1 MNKKFSTLLLGALLA
16 GAFTTA
22 NAVEVYSQEEFAKL
36 ISDEGILTLPT
47 GDNELIF
54 SGDVNFT
61 VPFASLRAGNTGGE
75 YFIVTKDGV
84 TIKGENGATLTGRM
98 VLAAEN
104 VTVSGL
110 TIINKGVTS
119 PKANDYS
126 LFCNKSAISVLANA
140 VTITGNTFLQGTPEG
155 ENQLMQGITLIP
167 SDQTV
172 EYVITNNTFKGLNRV
187 VGTDPVDP
195 AYAVSL
201 ELKSKIDAYALGYL
215 GEKSGVVEY
224 TSPETTNFD
233 ASELLSEEA
242 NNTFTDCAF
251 NYATVLNPAGDY
263 GDGDLVYK
271 VVSVTPLENNAN
283 SLAVKKSVNQSN
295 KETSLLFN
303 GTTDELK
310 EALGENFTTT
320 ANVAIQCN
328 DGNILYGDAKA
339 PNDKPV
345 IVADVKALDASID
358 GYKLL
363 KNIDGNYNLLVL
375 KSSNGSNY
383 VITIES
389 GKAIAVA
396 ITSTNS
402 ISNYVAD
409 KASLWKV
416 TEGKS
421 NVDGKL
427 YYTFTNQN
435 GDVLEAAT
443 GAGTGT
449 QDGEFYPYNEGA
461 KYNNGI
467 VLAVNSD
474 ATSEGSGVALN
485 DDTPAYFGLYEA
497 GKNVLSVE
505 DLNYFEQ
512 DGFSVT
518 IKYADADGK
527 FTKEDIAGNEFVGH
541 LTPMKRNGQEFVEAP
556 ATEEEFYLKNADGE
570 YIVVNAK
577 DNGDVAAEDVLY
589 FTTLSEE
596 ALEHHLARVAAGDDQ
611 EYFGLFQAKVSASN
625 QTDYKKLTVIDEM
638 FVKLGD
644 TEDDWAS
651 IGRWDKDSEPTL
663 AASIET
669 SLKPIQIALGSGKIV
684 DKKAF
689 LQKGKFYTVEIVAST
704 EDNDPMVGKKLVAG
718 AQDNDQENYWVKSYG
733 NVLEGQFALTIEKD
747 TDGKEYYVFTNREN
761 LDVANSSYIDSD
773 NYYRQLFVSF
783 SDADDKYYEGIPVGS
798 LYTTDEDN
806 EYRYGIYTYKIDT
819 VAGHKASDGYQTLAD
834 VKNNKFYIGYASG
847 VFGGNAW
854 LVENHEGDENHV
866 IGLDINQEDALIFT
880 AKEYAA
886 ARQLKVEDK
895 KSHKYYYAPSDSI
908 YVISE
913 LGYFDGDDYKT
924 TLDTLKLVSYSFVNQ
939 YTEPLIFSKNGENRY
954 ESKVYDYYKYNDKTG
969 KYDIGVRY
977 KNVEEAQKDAQ
988 HFALR
993 IDGTK
998 LNLRP
1003 VNPTVYSEDGNNVE
1017 VIEDS
1022 WSNIAWT
1029 ETEYKNLG
1037 DDETKP
1043 DAYLY
1048 QGLNGNNKVYSGDA
1062 GEEGMLSNTYYL
1074 DREENDLFVVEPT
1087 EKPMYRTVINPLDTI
1102 SIFRDDN
1109 SQSVLFEHN
1118 TFLGMENLSQYP
1130 EIAKAMIADTAY
1142 VRNNT
1147 YRPQYML
1154 VVGADI
1160 TPAGKWCPI
1169 HGDDP
1174 TCPDAHKV
1182 ETSGWVEGRYL
1193 VNLVDTAIAWDAAN
1207 KHKDNNPY
1215 INSEKYYRL
1224 GFVQAKHIND
1234 SLVIASTNDTL
1245 YVGSEDYNQ
1254 AKFAFRYVDQEA
1266 GSFVIETANYNR
1278 LPGVEEAEI
1287 NEDAPLGYLKWMNGV
1302 VVVVGDINNAD
1313 VYNMNENETDTPTA
1327 NEDIAVEEGVQ
1338 VIAGNGAVT
1347 IQGAAGKTVVITN
1360 ILGKAVANT
1369 TLTSDNQTI
1378 NVPAGIV
1385 VVTVDGEAVKAIVK

>member
-1 MNKKFSTLLLGALLA
+1 MNKKFSTLVAALLLSGALFTVEAAEKTPSQIETGIEVSSGLIVFTDDVDLGNDYLVITEA
-16 GAFTTA
+16 NTTIEGGHYTLKGRIVIKADGCKVHDLNIDLDNQVKNGTTA
-22 NAVEVYSQEEFAKL
+22 YKTAISVVAKSVEITGCKIDCSKSTENLAN
-36 ISDEGILTLPT
+36 GITIFPT
-47 GDNELIF
+47 AE
-54 SGDVNFT
+54 T
-61 VPFASLRAGNTGGE
+61 VKYN
-75 YFIVTKDGV
+75 
-84 TIKGENGATLTGRM
+84 
-98 VLAAEN
+98 
-104 VTVSGL
+104 VSGN
-110 TIINKGVTS
+110 TIINASSKVDDWQS
-119 PKANDYS
+119 
-126 LFCNKSAISVLANA
+126 C
-140 VTITGNTFLQGTPEG
+140 
-155 ENQLMQGITLIP
+155 GI
-167 SDQTV
+167 Q
-172 EYVITNNTFKGLNRV
+172 
-187 VGTDPVDP
+187 
-195 AYAVSL
+195 
-201 ELKSKIDAYALGYL
+201 
-215 GEKSGVVEY
+215 VVENLSNALY
-224 TSPETTNFD
+224 EGKSSNIKDFD
-233 ASELLSEEA
+233 VSSIS
-242 NNTFTDCAF
+242 NNAF
-251 NYATVLNPAGDY
+251 DGCAGDY
-263 GDGDLVYK
+263 VYASYDEQEDASYK
-271 VVSVTPLENNAN
+271 AIQVTPIEGESGFFNQTYIN
-283 SLAVKKSVNQSN
+283 SLINNTPADADV
-295 KETSLLFN
+295 LFN
-303 GTTDELK
+303 GTVEQLQAAVKAEPDGYFN
-310 EALGENFTTT
+310 GEN
-320 ANVAIQCN
+320 AAVQCLGDA
-328 DGNILYGDAKA
+328 DGNGKGNVLFGTVENPDNGQPAVIADVETLPETLFGLELAETA
-339 PNDKPV
+339 PSGYHLLIQASPNNDYYYA
-345 IVADVKALDASID
+345 IVADENGKPLVQKLTKDNYATIAANKDA
-358 GYKLL
+358 
-363 KNIDGNYNLLVL
+363 
-375 KSSNGSNY
+375 
-383 VITIES
+383 
-389 GKAIAVA
+389 
-396 ITSTNS
+396 
-402 ISNYVAD
+402 
-409 KASLWKV
+409 LWKMTK
-416 TEGKS
+416 TELAG
-421 NVDGKL
+421 NV
-427 YYTFTNQN
+427 YYTFENQN
-435 GDVLEAAT
+435 EVTLKIEDGNAMAKNGALQPVNNAEYNKGVVFKLDGGQGSPIYLETAT
-443 GAGTGT
+443 
-449 QDGEFYPYNEGA
+449 
-461 KYNNGI
+461 K
-467 VLAVNSD
+467 NSI
-474 ATSEGSGVALN
+474 
-485 DDTPAYFGLYEA
+485 FGLYEA
-497 GKNVLSVE
+497 GKNVLTVE
-505 DLNYFEQ
+505 NLNYFEQ

-518 IKYADADGK
+518 IKYQDADGK

-541 LTPMKRNGQEFVEAP
+541 LTPMTWNGSEFKEA
-556 ATEEEFYLKNADGE
+556 ADAAEEFYLKNADGE

-596 ALEHHLARVAAGDDQ
+596 ALEHHLARVAADDDQ

-819 VAGHKASDGYQTLAD
+819 VAGHKASDGYETLAD

-924 TLDTLKLVSYSFVNQ
+924 TLDTLKLVSYTFVNQ
-939 YTEPLIFSKNGENRY
+939 YTEPLVYNSTEGRY
-954 ESKVYDYYKYNDKTG
+954 ESDVYADDEEE
-969 KYDIGVRY
+969 IRY
-977 KNVEEAQKDAQ
+977 KNVEEAQRAAQ

-1003 VNPTVYSEDGNNVE
+1003 VSYSYYGTKVYEDVDALNENWVG
-1017 VIEDS
+1017 
-1022 WSNIAWT
+1022 AWK
-1029 ETEYKNLG
+1029 ESEYKALG
-1037 DDETKP
+1037 K
-1043 DAYLY
+1043 DADKFLY
-1048 QGLNGNNKVYSGDA
+1048 HGLNGWAKVYSGDA
-1062 GEEGMLSNTYYL
+1062 GEEGMLSNTNYL

-1266 GSFVIETANYNR
+1266 GSFVIETANYKQ

-1287 NEDAPLGYLKWMNGV
+1287 DENAPLGYLKWMNGV
-1302 VVVVGDINNAD
+1302 VVVVDDINNAD

>member
-1 MNKKFSTLLLGALLA
+1 MNKKFSTLVAALLLSGALGTVYATDVKSIDDLTIDPATHKLA
-16 GAFTTA
+16 
-22 NAVEVYSQEEFAKL
+22 N
-36 ISDEGILTLPT
+36 ID
-47 GDNELIF
+47 DNELVLV
-54 SGDVNFT
+54 GDIDLGDIPYLLIDQPNLV
-61 VPFASLRAGNTGGE
+61 
-75 YFIVTKDGV
+75 IDGQGRY
-84 TIKGENGATLTGRM
+84 KLTGR
-98 VLAAEN
+98 LAITGEN
-104 VTVSGL
+104 VKVKGL
-110 TIINKGVTS
+110 TIENIVKENNGSYWK
-119 PKANDYS
+119 N
-126 LFCNKSAISVLANA
+126 AISVVADKVTITNNVINCSVDAESENSGLMANGIS
-140 VTITGNTFLQGTPEG
+140 VFPVDGEVNYTITGNTIIKANAVADTDESSSAGIIISEG
-155 ENQLMQGITLIP
+155 LTDFSVDSKGGVQIT
-167 SDQTV
+167 SA
-172 EYVITNNTFKGLNRV
+172 EIT
-187 VGTDPVDP
+187 
-195 AYAVSL
+195 
-201 ELKSKIDAYALGYL
+201 
-215 GEKSGVVEY
+215 SG
-224 TSPETTNFD
+224 FD
-233 ASELLSEEA
+233 AASLA
-242 NNTFTDCAF
+242 NNTFNECAID
-251 NYATVLNPAGDY
+251 YARSSWEENSDETASAVQI
-263 GDGDLVYK
+263 
-271 VVSVTPLENNAN
+271 TPLKDN
-283 SLAVKKSVNQSN
+283 SNI
-295 KETSLLFN
+295 
-303 GTTDELK
+303 DELVTYINGAAEGASIVFK
-310 EALGENFTTT
+310 GSAEDFKKAV
-320 ANVAIQCN
+320 ANKAINNVNAAIQCT
-328 DGNILYGDAKA
+328 DGNILYGTAEN
-339 PNDKPV
+339 PNNGKPAT
-345 IVADVKALDASID
+345 VADIKQPDASLFKTYALEDKVDENAYYMLVIKSNSQGTNLIVYIND
-358 GYKLL
+358 EGKVVADQATKKLL
-363 KNIDGNYNLLVL
+363 K
-375 KSSNGSNY
+375 S
-383 VITIES
+383 
-389 GKAIAVA
+389 KAV
-396 ITSTNS
+396 
-402 ISNYVAD
+402 D
-409 KASLWKV
+409 KNALWKAKKE
-416 TEGKS
+416 TF
-421 NVDGKL
+421 DGKIF
-427 YYTFTNQN
+427 YTFTNQN
-435 GDVLEAAT
+435 GVLLKADDGIM
-443 GAGTGT
+443 GA
-449 QDGEFYPYNEGA
+449 DGRFYSANNAEYN
-461 KYNNGI
+461 
-467 VLAVNSD
+467 
-474 ATSEGSGVALN
+474 SGVVFNVSTTDYGKSLDASEKN
-485 DDTPAYFGLYEA
+485 YFALYEA
-497 GKNVLSVE
+497 AQNTLTVE
-505 DLNYFEQ
+505 QLNYFEQ

-518 IKYADADGK
+518 IKYQDADGK

-541 LTPMKRNGQEFVEAP
+541 LTPMRWNAANEEFVEFTD
-556 ATEEEFYLKNADGE
+556 ATDGATEFYLKNADGE

-577 DNGDVAAEDVLY
+577 DAGAIDTEDVLY
-589 FTTLSEE
+589 FTTLTEE
-596 ALEHHLARVAAGDDQ
+596 ALVHHLARVYAGDDQ
-611 EYFGLFQAKVSASN
+611 EYFGEFQAKASAS
-625 QTDYKKLTVIDEM
+625 QTDPKKLTIIDEM
-638 FVKLGD
+638 NVNLADVDAASEK
-644 TEDDWAS
+644 WAS
-651 IGRWDKDSEPTL
+651 IGSWDVKGEPTL

-669 SLKPIQIALGSGKIV
+669 SLKPIQIALGSDKIV

-689 LQKGKFYTVEIVAST
+689 LQKGKFYTIEGIAST
-704 EDNDPMVGKKLVAG
+704 SEDDYRVGKKLVAG
-718 AQDNDQENYWVKSYG
+718 AQSDENDYYWVKSYG
-733 NVLEGQFALTIEKD
+733 NVLEGQFALTIASDK
-747 TDGKEYYVFTNREN
+747 DGKEYYVFTNREN
-761 LDVANSSYIDSD
+761 PDMLTYGL
-773 NYYRQLFVSF
+773 QLFELPNGGF
-783 SDADDKYYEGIPVGS
+783 SYGIPVGS

-806 EYRYGIYTYKIDT
+806 EYRWGVLTMKIDT

-1062 GEEGMLSNTYYL
+1062 GEEGMLSNTNYL

-1302 VVVVGDINNAD
+1302 VVVVDDINNAD

>member
-22 NAVEVYSQEEFAKL
+22 NAERVTTQKEFVAL
-36 ISDEGILTLPT
+36 IKNGVLTLNDDELVFAA
-47 GDNELIF
+47 GDYK
-54 SGDVNFT
+54 
-61 VPFASLRAGNTGGE
+61 VPFYAHHSNGTQGGE
-75 YFIVTKDGV
+75 YVIVNTANLKI
-84 TIKGENGATLTGRM
+84 TGEEGAVITGR
-98 VLAAEN
+98 LAITAEN

-110 TIINKGVTS
+110 DFINNGLEEVTNPASDASIGV
-119 PKANDYS
+119 
-126 LFCNKSAISVLANA
+126 NKSSISVFANK
-140 VTITGNTFLQGTPEG
+140 VTITNNDFIRGDIDATNMSLQGIELMPKEADVEYSISGNTFTGFTDVVPG
-155 ENQLMQGITLIP
+155 ADG
-167 SDQTV
+167 
-172 EYVITNNTFKGLNRV
+172 VIY
-187 VGTDPVDP
+187 P

-201 ELKSKIDAYALGYL
+201 DESYEMGGSQGYMKLYL
-215 GEKSGVVEY
+215 GGVIEGYKSASDVK
-224 TSPETTNFD
+224 FD
-233 ASELLSEEA
+233 AATMVA
-242 NNTFTDCAF
+242 NNTFEGCAF
-251 NYATVLNPAGDY
+251 DYATINEPDNANTPNSKLYDY
-263 GDGDLVYK
+263 AQ
-271 VVSVTPLENNAN
+271 VTPIKDNSGKILNAANIAALVNNAVDD
-283 SLAVKKSVNQSN
+283 AVVV
-295 KETSLLFN
+295 FN
-303 GTTDELK
+303 GKAEDFNK
-310 EALGENFTTT
+310 AVENKVITEG
-320 ANVAIQCN
+320 ANVAVVCN
-328 DGNILYGDAKA
+328 DGNVLYGTAENPDNGQSA
-339 PNDKPV
+339 V
-345 IVADVKALDASID
+345 VADVKPVEDIFAGYELLESINSD
-358 GYKLL
+358 
-363 KNIDGNYNLLVL
+363 YNLLVL
-375 KSSNGSNY
+375 RSDNNGEYY
-383 VITIES
+383 VVTIENDKAKAVQVT
-389 GKAIAVA
+389 GKNA
-396 ITSTNS
+396 TKS
-402 ISNYVAD
+402 ISDFATES
-409 KASLWKV
+409 AALWQV
-416 TEGKS
+416 TESADLDG
-421 NVDGKL
+421 NV
-427 YYTFTNQN
+427 YYSFKN
-435 GDVLEAAT
+435 
-443 GAGTGT
+443 
-449 QDGEFYPYNEGA
+449 QDGDQLKSVKATSPNEDPTGLDGRFFSANNA
-461 KYNNGI
+461 KYNNGV
-467 VLAVNSD
+467 VLSVDGFELN
-474 ATSEGSGVALN
+474 EGN
-485 DDTPAYFGLYEA
+485 KNYFGLYEA
-497 GKNVLSVE
+497 GKNVLTVGN
-505 DLNYFEQ
+505 LNYFEQ

-518 IKYADADGK
+518 IKYQDADGK

-541 LTPMKRNGQEFVEAP
+541 LTPMKWDSSKEEFVEAP
-556 ATEEEFYLKNADGE
+556 AAEKEFYLKNADGE

-577 DNGDVAAEDVLY
+577 DNGDVADEDVLY

-596 ALEHHLARVAAGDDQ
+596 ALEHHLVADDEQ

-625 QTDYKKLTVIDEM
+625 QTDYKKLTALDELQ
-638 FVKLGD
+638 VKIG
-644 TEDDWAS
+644 DDWAS

-669 SLKPIQIALGSGKIV
+669 SLKPIQIALGSDKIV
-684 DKKAF
+684 KAKD
-689 LQKGKFYTVEIVAST
+689 LLKKGKFYTVEIVAST
-704 EDNDPMVGKKLVAG
+704 EDNDPMVGKKLVAS
-718 AQDNDQENYWVKSYG
+718 AQSDENDYRWVKSYG
-733 NVLEGQFALTIEKD
+733 NVLEGQFALTIED
-747 TDGKEYYVFTNREN
+747 NEYVFTNREQ
-761 LDVANSSYIDSD
+761 
-773 NYYRQLFVSF
+773 NYWAPL
-783 SDADDKYYEGIPVGS
+783 GIAVNA
-798 LYTTDEDN
+798 LYTTDEEN
-806 EYRYGIYTYKIDT
+806 EYRWAGTDWTLKIDT
-819 VAGHKASDGYQTLAD
+819 VAGHKASDGYQTLED

-866 IGLDINQEDALIFT
+866 IGLDINQEDALIFS
-880 AKEYAA
+880 AKEYSA

-895 KSHKYYYAPSDSI
+895 ETHKYYYAPSDSI

-939 YTEPLIFSKNGENRY
+939 YTEPLIYSENGEDRY
-954 ESKVYDYYKYNDKTG
+954 ESDVYKEVYDSEAG
-969 KYDIGVRY
+969 KWVEVRY
-977 KNVEEAQKDAQ
+977 KNVEDAHSNAQ

-1003 VNPTVYSEDGNNVE
+1003 VFYSDYGTKVYEDVDALNENWVG
-1017 VIEDS
+1017 
-1022 WSNIAWT
+1022 AWT
-1029 ETEYKNLG
+1029 ESDYKALG
-1037 DDETKP
+1037 K
-1043 DAYLY
+1043 DADKFLY
-1048 QGLNGNNKVYSGDA
+1048 QGLNGNDKVYSGDA

-1074 DREENDLFVVEPT
+1074 NREENDLFVVEPT

-1254 AKFAFRYVDQEA
+1254 AKFAFRYVDQEV

-1302 VVVVGDINNAD
+1302 VVVVDDINNAD

-1327 NEDIAVEEGVQ
+1327 NEDIAVEEGVE

>member
-1 MNKKFSTLLLGALLA
+1 MNKKFSTLVAALLLSGAL
-16 GAFTTA
+16 FTVDA
-22 NAVEVYSQEEFAKL
+22 KEVQ
-36 ISDEGILTLPT
+36 ISDFVSTNSEKVTFASGVMSFT
-47 GDNELIF
+47 GDVTFADYQDYLLIDEDNVTIE
-54 SGDVNFT
+54 GNGYALNGRIVVTGKGVKIKNLTVNFH
-61 VPFASLRAGNTGGE
+61 N
-75 YFIVTKDGV
+75 
-84 TIKGENGATLTGRM
+84 
-98 VLAAEN
+98 
-104 VTVSGL
+104 
-110 TIINKGVTS
+110 
-119 PKANDYS
+119 
-126 LFCNKSAISVLANA
+126 
-140 VTITGNTFLQGTPEG
+140 GTPEAAPAG
-155 ENQLMQGITLIP
+155 YDPTIAINKTAISAYTDDLEITGCTINCSSKFWIANAITVYP
-167 SDQTV
+167 SAVDAKIVISDNTINNAKQKKGSFSSAIMIVEGLTSEGLASSNSAVLETPATV
-172 EYVITNNTFKGLNRV
+172 TGNKFEECAVDYVYADWSDGASYKDVQIEPLKDGSNL
-187 VGTDPVDP
+187 GTLA
-195 AYAVSL
+195 AYINGAA
-201 ELKSKIDAYALGYL
+201 K
-215 GEKSGVVEY
+215 
-224 TSPETTNFD
+224 D
-233 ASELLSEEA
+233 ASI
-242 NNTFTDCAF
+242 
-251 NYATVLNPAGDY
+251 V
-263 GDGDLVYK
+263 
-271 VVSVTPLENNAN
+271 
-283 SLAVKKSVNQSN
+283 
-295 KETSLLFN
+295 FN
-303 GTTDELK
+303 GTAEDFNK
-310 EALGENFTTT
+310 AIADQSIDADVN
-320 ANVAIQCN
+320 AAIQCN

-345 IVADVKALDASID
+345 IVADVKALDPAID

-363 KNIDGNYNLLVL
+363 KNIDSNYNLLVAKNSNGKTFVITVEGGVIVTKELTGETTLSGFAKVKNALWQVTESEDLDGNVYYSFKNQEGVQL
-375 KSSNGSNY
+375 KSSENSSNP
-383 VITIES
+383 
-389 GKAIAVA
+389 
-396 ITSTNS
+396 
-402 ISNYVAD
+402 SNNPTG
-409 KASLWKV
+409 L
-416 TEGKS
+416 
-421 NVDGKL
+421 DGR
-427 YYTFTNQN
+427 FFSANN
-435 GDVLEAAT
+435 
-443 GAGTGT
+443 
-449 QDGEFYPYNEGA
+449 A
-461 KYNNGI
+461 KYNNG
-467 VLAVNSD
+467 VVFACGPNGLKNS
-474 ATSEGSGVALN
+474 N
-485 DDTPAYFGLYEA
+485 KAYFGLYEA
-497 GKNVLSVE
+497 GKN
-505 DLNYFEQ
+505 EQ

-518 IKYADADGK
+518 IKYQDADGK

-541 LTPMKRNGQEFVEAP
+541 LTPMKWNGQKFVEAP
-556 ATEEEFYLKNADGE
+556 ATDDKFYLKNADDE

-577 DNGDVAAEDVLY
+577 DAGAIDTEDVLY
-589 FTTLSEE
+589 FTTLTEE
-596 ALEHHLARVAAGDDQ
+596 ALVHHLARVYAGDDQ
-611 EYFGLFQAKVSASN
+611 EYFGEFQAKASAS
-625 QTDYKKLTVIDEM
+625 QTDPKKLTIIDEM
-638 FVKLGD
+638 NVNLADVDAASEK
-644 TEDDWAS
+644 WAS
-651 IGRWDKDSEPTL
+651 IGSWDVKGEPTL

-669 SLKPIQIALGSGKIV
+669 SLKPIQIALGSDKIV

-689 LQKGKFYTVEIVAST
+689 LQKGKFYTIEGIAST
-704 EDNDPMVGKKLVAG
+704 SEDDYRVGKKLVAG
-718 AQDNDQENYWVKSYG
+718 AQSDENDYYWVKSYG
-733 NVLEGQFALTIEKD
+733 NVLEGQFALTIASDK
-747 TDGKEYYVFTNREN
+747 DGKEYYVFTNREN
-761 LDVANSSYIDSD
+761 PDMLTYGL
-773 NYYRQLFVSF
+773 QLFELPNGGF
-783 SDADDKYYEGIPVGS
+783 SYGIPVGS

-806 EYRYGIYTYKIDT
+806 EYRWGVLTMKIDT

-1302 VVVVGDINNAD
+1302 VVVVDDINNAD

>member
-1 MNKKFSTLLLGALLA
+1 MNKKFSTLVAALLLSGALGTVYATDVKSIKDLTIDETTHKLA
-16 GAFTTA
+16 
-22 NAVEVYSQEEFAKL
+22 N
-36 ISDEGILTLPT
+36 I
-47 GDNELIF
+47 
-54 SGDVNFT
+54 
-61 VPFASLRAGNTGGE
+61 
-75 YFIVTKDGV
+75 KDGKLV
-84 TIKGENGATLTGRM
+84 LVDNIDLGDIPYLLIDQDNLEIDGQGRYTLKGR
-98 VLAAEN
+98 LAITAEN
-104 VTVSGL
+104 VTVQGL
-110 TIINKGVTS
+110 TIDNIVEVNNGSYWK
-119 PKANDYS
+119 N
-126 LFCNKSAISVLANA
+126 AISVVADEA
-140 VTITGNTFLQGTPEG
+140 T
-155 ENQLMQGITLIP
+155 
-167 SDQTV
+167 
-172 EYVITNNTFKGLNRV
+172 ITNNVINCSVVKSETLKDLMANGISIFPATGKVNYTVAGNTINNANIVTEDAEKAASSAIIVSESLSDLRV
-187 VGTDPVDP
+187 D
-195 AYAVSL
+195 
-201 ELKSKIDAYALGYL
+201 
-215 GEKSGVVEY
+215 GEKTINVPEI
-224 TSPETTNFD
+224 TSDFD
-233 ASELLSEEA
+233 AASLA
-242 NNTFTDCAF
+242 NNTFNECYTD
-251 NYATVLNPAGDY
+251 YVQSSWAGNSEVPSA
-263 GDGDLVYK
+263 LQ
-271 VVSVTPLENNAN
+271 VTPLKNKSNIEGLATYINAAAEGA
-283 SLAVKKSVNQSN
+283 SIVFKGSAEDFKKAVASGIQDGK
-295 KETSLLFN
+295 
-303 GTTDELK
+303 
-310 EALGENFTTT
+310 
-320 ANVAIQCN
+320 NVAIQCN
-328 DGNILYGDAKA
+328 DGNVLFGNAENPDNGQAA
-339 PNDKPV
+339 V
-345 IVADVKALDASID
+345 IADVKPVEDVFA
-358 GYKLL
+358 GYELL
-363 KNIDGNYNLLVL
+363 EAINGDYNLLVL
-375 KSSNGSNY
+375 RSNNSGDY
-383 VITIES
+383 FVIITEE
-389 GKAIAVA
+389 GVAKAVA
-396 ITSTNS
+396 ITE
-402 ISNYVAD
+402 SNPLSKYATD
-409 KASLWKV
+409 ATALWQV
-416 TEGKS
+416 TESEDFDGNVYYSFKNQAGVQLKS
-421 NVDGKL
+421 TANSDATKNPTGLDGR
-427 YYTFTNQN
+427 FFSANN
-435 GDVLEAAT
+435 
-443 GAGTGT
+443 
-449 QDGEFYPYNEGA
+449 A
-461 KYNNGI
+461 KYNNGV
-467 VLAVNSD
+467 VLSVDGLQLN
-474 ATSEGSGVALN
+474 EGN
-485 DDTPAYFGLYEA
+485 KNYFGLYEA
-497 GKNVLSVE
+497 GKNTLTVE
-505 DLNYFEQ
+505 QLNYFEQ

-518 IKYADADGK
+518 IKYQDADGK

-541 LTPMKRNGQEFVEAP
+541 LTPMTWNGSEFKEA
-556 ATEEEFYLKNADGE
+556 ADAAEEFYLKNADGE

-589 FTTLSEE
+589 FTTIGEKE
-596 ALEHHLARVAAGDDQ
+596 LEHILARADKDGQ
-611 EYFGLFQAKVSASN
+611 EYWGEFQAKVSASN
-625 QTDYKKLTVIDEM
+625 QTDYKKLTALDELEVKID
-638 FVKLGD
+638 GQ
-644 TEDDWAS
+644 WAS

-819 VAGHKASDGYQTLAD
+819 VAGHKASDGYETLAD

-924 TLDTLKLVSYSFVNQ
+924 TLDTLKLVSYTFVNQ
-939 YTEPLIFSKNGENRY
+939 YTEPLVYNSTEGRY
-954 ESKVYDYYKYNDKTG
+954 ESDVYADDEEE
-969 KYDIGVRY
+969 IRY
-977 KNVEEAQKDAQ
+977 KNVEEAQRAAQ

-1003 VNPTVYSEDGNNVE
+1003 VSYSYYGTKVYEDVDALNENWVG
-1017 VIEDS
+1017 
-1022 WSNIAWT
+1022 AWK
-1029 ETEYKNLG
+1029 ESEYKALG
-1037 DDETKP
+1037 K
-1043 DAYLY
+1043 DADKFLY
-1048 QGLNGNNKVYSGDA
+1048 HGLNGWAKVYSGDA
-1062 GEEGMLSNTYYL
+1062 GEEGMLSNTNYL

-1266 GSFVIETANYNR
+1266 GSFVIETANYKQ

-1302 VVVVGDINNAD
+1302 VVVVDNINNAD

>member
-1 MNKKFSTLLLGALLA
+1 MNKKFSTLVAALLLSGALGTVYATDVKSIKDLKIDETTNKLA
-16 GAFTTA
+16 NIADG
-22 NAVEVYSQEEFAKL
+22 KL
-36 ISDEGILTLPT
+36 VLIGNIDLGDHPYLLIDQDGLEIDGQGQYTL
-47 GDNELIF
+47 
-54 SGDVNFT
+54 
-61 VPFASLRAGNTGGE
+61 
-75 YFIVTKDGV
+75 
-84 TIKGENGATLTGRM
+84 KGR
-98 VLAAEN
+98 LAITAEN
-104 VTVSGL
+104 VTVQNLKIENIVKNNNGSFWK
-110 TIINKGVTS
+110 N
-119 PKANDYS
+119 
-126 LFCNKSAISVLANA
+126 AITVVGSNA
-140 VTITGNTFLQGTPEG
+140 TITGNEITCGADKSASQGANQIANGIVVFPTVTDASYTISKNTIKDADVVANDGTLSSGILVAENCTYPSGQNEFSGSSKEITDFNATALADNTFENCYMDYCYDDWSNASSVKNFASPKAFQFTPIVENGNVVNAKALTEEAINNVKEGASVTFNGTVEQLKKALGDTNVTADVAVACDG
-155 ENQLMQGITLIP
+155 ENVLFGTVENPDNGQPAVIAGVKTMPEKLFDVLELAKEAP
-167 SDQTV
+167 SDYRLLIQ
-172 EYVITNNTFKGLNRV
+172 LS
-187 VGTDPVDP
+187 PDP
-195 AYAVSL
+195 ANKSYYAIV
-201 ELKSKIDAYALGYL
+201 A
-215 GEKSGVVEY
+215 
-224 TSPETTNFD
+224 D
-233 ASELLSEEA
+233 ASGKPEVVQIMA
-242 NNTFTDCAF
+242 A
-251 NYATVLNPAGDY
+251 NYATIAADPNALWSMTKTELAG
-263 GDGDLVYK
+263 
-271 VVSVTPLENNAN
+271 
-283 SLAVKKSVNQSN
+283 
-295 KETSLLFN
+295 
-303 GTTDELK
+303 
-310 EALGENFTTT
+310 
-320 ANVAIQCN
+320 NV
-328 DGNILYGDAKA
+328 
-339 PNDKPV
+339 
-345 IVADVKALDASID
+345 
-358 GYKLL
+358 
-363 KNIDGNYNLLVL
+363 
-375 KSSNGSNY
+375 
-383 VITIES
+383 
-389 GKAIAVA
+389 
-396 ITSTNS
+396 
-402 ISNYVAD
+402 
-409 KASLWKV
+409 
-416 TEGKS
+416 
-421 NVDGKL
+421 
-427 YYTFTNQN
+427 YYTFENQN
-435 GDVLEAAT
+435 EVTLKIEGGDEMALK
-443 GAGTGT
+443 GALRPVNNAEYNKGVVFALDGK
-449 QDGEFYPYNEGA
+449 QDDGKWYLG
-461 KYNNGI
+461 
-467 VLAVNSD
+467 
-474 ATSEGSGVALN
+474 TSEDKKSI
-485 DDTPAYFGLYEA
+485 FGLYEA
-497 GKNVLSVE
+497 GKNVLTVE

-518 IKYADADGK
+518 IKYQDADGK

-541 LTPMKRNGQEFVEAP
+541 LTPMKWDFEKKEFVEAL
-556 ATEEEFYLKNADGE
+556 ATDKEFYLKNADGE

-596 ALEHHLARVAAGDDQ
+596 ALEHHLVADDEQ
-611 EYFGLFQAKVSASN
+611 EYFGLFQALVSASN
-625 QTDYKKLTVIDEM
+625 QTDYKKLTALDELEV
-638 FVKLGD
+638 FING
-644 TEDDWAS
+644 TPAS
-651 IGRWDKDSEPTL
+651 VGRWDKGGEPTL
-663 AASIET
+663 AASIAT
-669 SLKPIQIALGSGKIV
+669 SLKPIQIALGSDKIV
-684 DKKAF
+684 KAKD
-689 LQKGKFYTVEIVAST
+689 LLKKGKFYTIEGIAST
-704 EDNDPMVGKKLVAG
+704 SEDDYRVGKKLVAG
-718 AQDNDQENYWVKSYG
+718 AQSDENDYYWVKSYG
-733 NVLEGQFALTIEKD
+733 NVLEGQFALTIASDK
-747 TDGKEYYVFTNREN
+747 DGKEYYVFTNREN
-761 LDVANSSYIDSD
+761 PDMLTYGLQRFELPNGGFSY
-773 NYYRQLFVSF
+773 
-783 SDADDKYYEGIPVGS
+783 GIPVGS

-806 EYRYGIYTYKIDT
+806 EYRWGVLTMKIDT

-1003 VNPTVYSEDGNNVE
+1003 VNPTVYSKDGNNVE
-1017 VIEDS
+1017 VIKDS

-1029 ETEYKNLG
+1029 EAEYKNLG

-1048 QGLNGNNKVYSGDA
+1048 QGLNGNYKIYSGDA
-1062 GEEGMLSNTYYL
+1062 GEEGMLSNTNYL

-1287 NEDAPLGYLKWMNGV
+1287 NENAPLGYLKWMNGV
-1302 VVVVGDINNAD
+1302 VVVVDDINNAD

-1327 NEDIAVEEGVQ
+1327 NEDIAVEEGVE